1 MAGIQNILPN
11 LCKLAFTNY
20 KYLKKGVSTLGQ
32 QVNHSVKTTYKSMSC
47 QSADNIVGS
56 SESTQHQEAYSA
68 TKIQS
73 LTRGHLER
81 KSIKQQ
87 NNAATKIQSLTRGHL
102 ERKSIKQQ
110 NNQITVE
117 PTQTQHDVLR
127 TTLDNWVN
135 EAPNEREVRQR
146 VNDQIKIDNGRLE
159 VNGDLDLSNT
169 SLTSLP
175 QGLHVT
181 GWLDLS
187 NCTGLTTLPQGLHV
201 GGGLFLDGCKSLT
214 TLPQD
219 LHVGGGLFLDG
230 CTSLTTLP
238 QGLHV
243 GGNLKLADCTSLTT
257 LPQGLHVTGWLDLA
271 YCTGLTELPQGLCV
285 SKLTLKGCTGLTTL
299 PQGLHVTGWLNL
311 SNCTRLTSLPQ
322 NLHVG
327 GDLNLNWCSGLTSL
341 PQNLHVGGKLWLHS
355 CTSLTELPDW
365 VFNTS
370 DLNYVPDN
378 LEQTDTYKTFQ
389 ILKHFDTHD
398 TIDDINN
405 QELIGLYNQNQNRI
419 NTLQHNRHCFR
430 IAYSLCNKKELTP
443 QQQTFKDNDN
453 EQTKNQIRDHLV
465 HMITS
470 FKPNIFKKLPGIN
483 NPSSLS
489 IDKDKNGNVSGIGIL
504 PFVAN
509 FGFLPTAKTQGL
521 RMVCKSF
528 NERDILDQKEAYK
541 NNKDLWPS
549 LHTIE
554 QILQA

>member
-11 LCKLAFTNY
+11 LCKSAYTNY
-20 KYLKKGVSTLGQ
+20 KYLKKGFSTLGQ
-32 QVNHSVKTTYKSMSC
+32 QVNHSVKTTYNSMSC

-56 SESTQHQEAYSA
+56 SESTQHQEAYSATKIQSLTRGHLERKSIKQQNNAA

-219 LHVGGGLFLDG
+219 LHVGGGLF
-230 CTSLTTLP
+230 
-238 QGLHV
+238 
-243 GGNLKLADCTSLTT
+243 
-257 LPQGLHVTGWLDLA
+257 
-271 YCTGLTELPQGLCV
+271 
-285 SKLTLKGCTGLTTL
+285 
-299 PQGLHVTGWLNL
+299 
-311 SNCTRLTSLPQ
+311 
-322 NLHVG
+322 
-327 GDLNLNWCSGLTSL
+327 
-341 PQNLHVGGKLWLHS
+341 
-355 CTSLTELPDW
+355 
-365 VFNTS
+365 
-370 DLNYVPDN
+370 
-378 LEQTDTYKTFQ
+378 
-389 ILKHFDTHD
+389 
-398 TIDDINN
+398 
-405 QELIGLYNQNQNRI
+405 
-419 NTLQHNRHCFR
+419 
-430 IAYSLCNKKELTP
+430 
-443 QQQTFKDNDN
+443 
-453 EQTKNQIRDHLV
+453 
-465 HMITS
+465 
-470 FKPNIFKKLPGIN
+470 
-483 NPSSLS
+483 
-489 IDKDKNGNVSGIGIL
+489 
-504 PFVAN
+504 
-509 FGFLPTAKTQGL
+509 
-521 RMVCKSF
+521 
-528 NERDILDQKEAYK
+528 
-541 NNKDLWPS
+541 
-549 LHTIE
+549 
-554 QILQA
+554 